1 MEDVSRAKTLGE
13 LRESGHE
20 PRSVRDEI
28 RDNLLARLRA
38 KQPLFPSM
46 IGYQERV
53 IPAIEHAVLAGHDM
67 IFLGERGQG
76 KSRMMRMLV
85 DLLDEALPIVEGSEV
100 NDDPLAPIS
109 KYARDRVAELGDATP
124 IAWVGREARY
134 SEKLATPDVTIGDLL
149 GEIDPIKVA
158 EGHYLADE
166 ATIHYGLI
174 PRTNRGIFCINEL
187 PDLPERVQVG
197 LFNVMEEQDFQVKG
211 FKIRLP
217 LDVLVVASA
226 NPEDYTRRGRIITP
240 LKDRY
245 QAQIRTHYPETRSLE
260 LQVAEQERRKP
271 ATDGLVVHVPEFVR
285 QIVGELTVQARQS
298 PDVSQISGVSV
309 RASIANLE
317 TVVAAAERRA
327 LMLGEREAVP
337 RITDLPAVAASMLGK
352 LELEYAGTDT
362 GEAEIFDKLL
372 KRATKTVFDE
382 VLSVEDLEPVLESFS
397 EGWKIEVGAD
407 LPAQEYVEGLDNIH
421 GLRAAVEKLAED
433 ASPARA
439 ASAIEFVLEGLHLS
453 NRLNKDVEGGRV
465 LYR

>member
-1 MEDVSRAKTLGE
+1 M
-13 LRESGHE
+13 
-20 PRSVRDEI
+20 
-28 RDNLLARLRA
+28 
-38 KQPLFPSM
+38 
-46 IGYQERV
+46 
-53 IPAIEHAVLAGHDM
+53 
-67 IFLGERGQG
+67 
-76 KSRMMRMLV
+76 
-85 DLLDEALPIVEGSEV
+85 
-100 NDDPLAPIS
+100 
-109 KYARDRVAELGDATP
+109 
-124 IAWVGREARY
+124 
-134 SEKLATPDVTIGDLL
+134 TIGDLL

-217 LDVLVVASA
+217 LDVLIVASA

-245 QAQIRTHYPETRSLE
+245 QAQIRTHYPETRALE
-260 LQVAEQERRKP
+260 LQVVEQERRKSES
-271 ATDGLVVHVPEFVR
+271 DGLVVHVPEFVR

-298 PDVSQISGVSV
+298 PDVSQVSGVSV

-317 TVVAAAERRA
+317 TVIAAAERRA

-352 LELEYAGTDT
+352 LELEYAGTET
-362 GEAEIFDKLL
+362 SEAEIFDKLL
-372 KRATKTVFDE
+372 KRATRTVFDE
-382 VLSVEDLEPVLESFS
+382 LLSVEDLEPVLESFS
-397 EGWKIEVGAD
+397 EGWKIEVGAH

-433 ASPARA
+433 ASPARV

-453 NRLNKDVEGGRV
+453 NRLNKDVDGGRV